1 MKDSVKVT
9 KEGILLTYQGK
20 NYNLKF
26 NDADSVDETLE
37 IFDNTKLINYVWWE
51 AIDSSYD
58 VDAEFEVL
66 QNGEMKF
73 QQVSIR
79 NENFDLIKVLK

>member
-9 KEGILLTYQGK
+9 KEGILLTYQDK

-51 AIDSSYD
+51 AIDGSYD